1 MYAIILKLFFGK
13 YMNTT
18 TFLHPVKKNL
28 INYFGNSFIYTTKT
42 ALSDYFTKSFLLL
55 SIFIIIPSLFV
66 FSLPVNL
73 AIIGILSLTSFF
85 TIKYINPHYILKLFN
100 KSSIFSKLALFGS
113 KPLYYKL
120 NHRKHISQYMTV
132 SIIESMEIV
141 LSKNIL
147 NENKTQEFKAICD
160 TLKILYMKKQYN
172 EILTHLDKLE
182 YFINN
187 EENALLDSLIQSL
200 NVLKYD
206 STYGKKKKHQEPK
219 TSTFFVEKEINA

>member
-1 MYAIILKLFFGK
+1 
-13 YMNTT
+13 MNTTT
-18 TFLHPVKKNL
+18 TFLHPVKKHL
-28 INYFGNSFIYTTKT
+28 INYFGSSFIYTTKT
-42 ALSDYFTKSFLLL
+42 ALSDYFTKVLFLL
-55 SIFIIIPSLFV
+55 SIFVIIPSLFV

-73 AIIGILSLTSFF
+73 VIIGILSLTSFF

-100 KSSIFSKLALFGS
+100 KSSIFSKLSLFGS

-132 SIIESMEIV
+132 SIIDSMEIV

-147 NENKTQEFKAICD
+147 NENKTQEFRTICD
-160 TLKILYMKKQYN
+160 TLKTLYMKKQYN
-172 EILTHLDKLE
+172 ELVTHLDHLE

-200 NVLKYD
+200 NVFEYD
-206 STYGKKKKHQEPK
+206 STYGKNVKYQPSKS
-219 TSTFFVEKEINA
+219 STFFVEKEINA